1 MNHPAS
7 AQLPHIVVLGAGF
20 GGLMFA
26 KEFPSHLA
34 RVTVIDRQ
42 NHHLFQ
48 PLLYQVATAG
58 LAAPD
63 IAQPIRSI
71 LRKKPNL
78 TVLMAGVRS
87 IDLAA
92 NRVELDHG
100 TMDFDYLVIAL
111 GGQTSYFGHDEW
123 EQFAPGLKTLE
134 DAVLLRR
141 NMLLAYE
148 RAEVETDAK
157 KREALMTTV
166 VVGGGPTGVELAG
179 TFAELARTVL
189 YRDFDHIDPRQA
201 RILLVEG
208 GPRILGTF
216 PEDLSESALRQL
228 KKLGVE
234 ARLNTRVTG
243 IRENE
248 VELDGQPLAAGN
260 IVWAA
265 GVGASP
271 VTRSLGVETDRA
283 GRIKVRP
290 DLSLPGHPKVF
301 AVGDI
306 ATLTDAKGVVVPG
319 VAQGAMQGGAFVAK
333 LLAHDLRVGPRK
345 PEERPAFA
353 YWDKGNM
360 AAIGRSKAVAQI
372 GPMHFSGMAAWLM
385 WLALH
390 IVFLVGLRN
399 RISVFVNWIYSYFT
413 YRRGA
418 RIIMDEGIT
427 KRSGDTPQQG
437 SPTPATLATKPP
449 VPPPAVSSP
458 AS

>member
-1 MNHPAS
+1 MNAPAP
-7 AQLPHIVVLGAGF
+7 ANLPHVVVLGAGF

-26 KEFPSHLA
+26 REFPSHLA
-34 RVTVIDRQ
+34 RVTVVDRQ
-42 NHHLFQ
+42 NHHVFQ

-78 TVLMAGVRS
+78 SVLMASVRS

-92 NRVELDHG
+92 RRVELDQG
-100 TMDFDYLVIAL
+100 SLQFDYLVLAL
-111 GGQTSYFGHDEW
+111 GGQTSYFGHDDW
-123 EQFAPGLKTLE
+123 EQFAPGLKTLD
-134 DAVLLRR
+134 DAVRLRR

-148 RAEVETDAK
+148 RAEVEPDQK
-157 KREALMTTV
+157 KREELMTTV

-179 TFAELARTVL
+179 SFAELARTVL

-208 GPRILGTF
+208 GPRVLGTF
-216 PEDLSESALRQL
+216 PEDLSASALKQL
-228 KKLGVE
+228 HKLGVE
-234 ARLNTRVTG
+234 TRLNTKVTA
-243 IRENE
+243 IRDGE
-248 VELDGQPLAAGN
+248 VTLDGQPLRAGN

-271 VTRSLGVETDRA
+271 ITRSLGVETDRA
-283 GRIKVRP
+283 GRIKVLP
-290 DLSLPGHPKVF
+290 DLSVPGYPKVF
-301 AVGDI
+301 AVGDL
-306 ATLTDAKGVVVPG
+306 ATLTDAKGQVVPG

-333 LLAHDLRVGPRK
+333 LIAHDLRVGARQPA
-345 PEERPAFA
+345 ERPAFA

-360 AAIGRSKAVAQI
+360 ATIGRSKAIAQI
-372 GPMHFSGMAAWLM
+372 GKVHLSGVAAWLM

-399 RISVFVNWIYSYFT
+399 RISVFVNWAYSYFT

-418 RIIMDEGIT
+418 RIIMDGEIA
-427 KRSGDTPQQG
+427 K
-437 SPTPATLATKPP
+437 K
-449 VPPPAVSSP
+449 
-458 AS
+458 

>member
-1 MNHPAS
+1 MAHD
-7 AQLPHIVVLGAGF
+7 QKLPHIVVLGAGF

-26 KEFPSHLA
+26 KDFPAHLA
-34 RVTVIDRQ
+34 RITVVDRQ
-42 NHHLFQ
+42 NHHVFQ

-71 LRKKPNL
+71 LSAKPNL
-78 TVLMAGVRS
+78 TVLMAAVQG

-92 NRVELDHG
+92 QRVQLDHG
-100 TMDFDYLVIAL
+100 TLDFDYLVIAL
-111 GGQTSYFGHDEW
+111 GGQTSYFGHDDW
-123 EQFAPGLKTLE
+123 EQFAPGLKTLD

-148 RAEVETDAK
+148 RAEVETDPV
-157 KREALMTTV
+157 KREELMTTV

-189 YRDFDHIDPRQA
+189 YRDFDHIDPRHA

-208 GPRILGTF
+208 GPRILATF
-216 PEDLSESALRQL
+216 PEDLSASAQKQL
-228 KKLGVE
+228 TKLGVE
-234 ARLNTRVTG
+234 VRLNTRVTA
-243 IRENE
+243 IRASE
-248 VELDGQPLAAGN
+248 VELDGSPLRAGN

-290 DLSLPGHPKVF
+290 DLSLPGHPRVF

-319 VAQGAMQGGAFVAK
+319 VAQGAMQGGSFVAK
-333 LLAHDLRVGPRK
+333 LIAHDLTVGPRS
-345 PEERPAFA
+345 PEQRPAFA

-360 AAIGRSKAVAQI
+360 ATIGRSKAIAQI
-372 GPMHFSGMAAWLM
+372 GKLHFSGFFAWMM

-399 RISVFVNWIYSYFT
+399 RISVFINWVYSYFS
-413 YRRGA
+413 YKRGA
-418 RIIMDEGIT
+418 RIIMG
-427 KRSGDTPQQG
+427 TPTG
-437 SPTPATLATKPP
+437 GPGE
-449 VPPPAVSSP
+449 
-458 AS
+458 

>member
-1 MNHPAS
+1 MAS
-7 AQLPHIVVLGAGF
+7 
-20 GGLMFA
+20 
-26 KEFPSHLA
+26 
-34 RVTVIDRQ
+34 
-42 NHHLFQ
+42 
-48 PLLYQVATAG
+48 
-58 LAAPD
+58 
-63 IAQPIRSI
+63 
-71 LRKKPNL
+71 
-78 TVLMAGVRS
+78 VRR
-87 IDLAA
+87 IDLAER
-92 NRVELDHG
+92 RVELDHG
-100 TMDFDYLVIAL
+100 DLHFDYLVIAL

-123 EQFAPGLKTLE
+123 EQFAPGLKSLD

-148 RAEVETDAK
+148 RAEVEPDAK
-157 KREALMTTV
+157 KREELMTTV

-179 TFAELARTVL
+179 SFSELARTVL
-189 YRDFDHIDPRQA
+189 YRDFDHIDSRQA

-216 PEDLSESALRQL
+216 PEDLSASALKQL

-234 ARLNTRVTG
+234 VRLSTRVTG

-248 VELDGQPLAAGN
+248 VELDGQPLRAGN

-265 GVGASP
+265 GVGASA

-290 DLSLPGHPKVF
+290 DLSVPGYPKVF

-306 ATLTDAKGVVVPG
+306 STLTDAKGQVVPG

-333 LLAHDLRVGPRK
+333 LISQDLRVGARRS
-345 PEERPAFA
+345 EERPAFA

-360 AAIGRSKAVAQI
+360 ATIGRSKAIAEI
-372 GPMHFSGMAAWLM
+372 GRLHFSGLAAWLM

-399 RISVFVNWIYSYFT
+399 RVSVFMNWVYSYFT
-413 YRRGA
+413 YGRGA
-418 RIIMDEGIT
+418 RIILDGEIT
-427 KRSGDTPQQG
+427 KPRAQ
-437 SPTPATLATKPP
+437 
-449 VPPPAVSSP
+449 PPAASSP